1 MSCASNRQ
9 VNERQSISKVSS
21 QIAIPRM
28 EERTESLIHRLHD
41 AQALA
46 KLVGQSPVF
55 LKAIEQ
61 LPAVAKDEATVLIS
75 GETGTG
81 KELIARA
88 IHYLSD
94 RASFP

>member
-1 MSCASNRQ
+1 MDCTSNRQ
-9 VNERQSISKVSS
+9 VNERQNIGQVSS
-21 QIAIPRM
+21 PIAIPRM
-28 EERTESLIHRLHD
+28 EERTESLIHRLQD

-55 LKAIEQ
+55 LKAIKQ

-88 IHYLSD
+88 IHYLGLGIK
-94 RASFP
+94 